1 MDREE
6 LFAFLDI
13 DDGSDFQYFENFADL
28 VESDGQI
35 SEEAVYELVE
45 ELDLKVFAELCESY
59 FYDLLENI
67 PDDQIDLYNLLET
80 IKRVLVG
87 AAEGARQG
95 EENARRKLAEEL
107 DRFRL
112 WYSAETNGQCKNL
125 QSGEIFFLSVRDAL
139 ANARLARFSGEE
151 WEYDFSDALDYELD
165 EYTMTY
171 SDLYEE

>member
-1 MDREE
+1 M
-6 LFAFLDI
+6 
-13 DDGSDFQYFENFADL
+13 
-28 VESDGQI
+28 ESDGQI

-95 EENARRKLAEEL
+95 KKTPAESWRKSWIGFGCGIRLKPTDSAKSSKRR
-107 DRFRL
+107 
-112 WYSAETNGQCKNL
+112 N
-125 QSGEIFFLSVRDAL
+125 FFSVRAGC
-139 ANARLARFSGEE
+139 AGQRPACQVQRRRVGVRFFRRAG
-151 WEYDFSDALDYELD
+151 L
-165 EYTMTY
+165 
-171 SDLYEE
+171 